1 MLSESEI
8 HNFKKI
14 FLDEMGCYSRNN
26 EAEKAFDESFE
37 KVRNLDFS
45 EVHDEK
51 EAIDQFCEKFE
62 IRPELAAYFK
72 DNFFM
77 TWTLQMK
84 KTSEVYRV
92 LSWVTLTK
100 NRS

>member
-14 FLDEMGCYSRNN
+14 VLDELGCYSQNN
-26 EAEKAFDESFE
+26 EAEKVFDEALE

-51 EAIDQFCEKFE
+51 EALDLICEKH
-62 IRPELAAYFK
+62 
-72 DNFFM
+72 
-77 TWTLQMK
+77 
-84 KTSEVYRV
+84 
-92 LSWVTLTK
+92 
-100 NRS
+100 